1 MALRWAIT
9 GGSWS
14 DITTWNDGATL
25 GIPTVGDDVYSNGF
39 TVLVNTG
46 FTVNSLNNSAKS
58 LGSKATPNMTS
69 NGSPS
74 GFVISNNSASN
85 AYLAFNGNALSENS
99 GWQAGATTGWI
110 GYIPATPF
118 IATRYVLS
126 QWWISTY
133 GGGNVNAPTSWNFE
147 GSNDGVSWTVLHNV
161 SGTPLTDSVVYTSPL
176 FSNTIA
182 YSRYRVN
189 LLTINGG
196 TNTTVGEVQIF
207 AGDNSITLNGGGQ
220 FNFNTSGVT
229 ANMTLIG
236 FNGSPAIFSVTAS
249 NGLVTISSPSV
260 SWLTT
265 TSANYLTHTGN
276 CDLTV
281 TAVSLQAVTTPS
293 GGINNSA
300 VISKSSSGLL
310 TVNGNVTGRG
320 GFRTSGNH
328 GIISTN
334 GNTII
339 NGNVEGGLT
348 TSTGS
353 FNNGINQSAGSLIV
367 NGNVIGGLGHSSDAI
382 YFRGTS
388 LVVNGNIFSNYNSA
402 NGTPVTYGINTTSV
416 TTITGNILGGLSAQA
431 VGTTNNIT
439 INGNISGGT
448 AGGVVL
454 LASNVTNIV
463 GNIIAQASVGIS
475 SSSVHVMNILG
486 SVSAS
491 STANG
496 VFLSNASSQVYLNG
510 NMTNVNGKMAIY
522 APIIWL
528 DQTGTTQARFF
539 TSGGA
544 DRTLYSDNT
553 FPNQPPLSDVRYLTQ
568 FGPSSGLTGTLR
580 MASPSDVRSGVAT
593 DNTVGTALFD
603 TSQLLAELN
612 SSSDPIAQRLRVV
625 ATPEILGQLLA
636 AYKR

>member
-1 MALRWAIT
+1 MAIRWAIT
-9 GGSWS
+9 GGTWS
-14 DITTWNDGATL
+14 STSTWNDGATL
-25 GIPTVGDDVYSNGF
+25 GIPTSADDVFSNGF

-46 FTVNSLNNSAKS
+46 FTVNSLNNTAR
-58 LGSKATPNMTS
+58 GRDIATPLMTS
-69 NGSPS
+69 NTTPSPYVAAASGVYGGSEQP
-74 GFVISNNSASN
+74 
-85 AYLAFNGNALSENS
+85 YLAFDRNTGTNFGTS
-99 GWQAGATTGWI
+99 GPTGWLSI
-110 GYIPATPF
+110 DFGSGNSIIIDGYTIRATDQQ
-118 IATRYVLS
+118 IYNTRNWTL
-126 QWWISTY
+126 
-133 GGGNVNAPTSWNFE
+133 E
-147 GSNDGVSWTVLHNV
+147 GSNNNSTWVVLHTVTGATAIPAN
-161 SGTPLTDSVVYTSPL
+161 GTYSVASIG
-176 FSNTIA
+176 NTNA
-182 YSRYRVN
+182 YRYYRVN
-189 LLTINGG
+189 IS
-196 TNTTVGEVQIF
+196 
-207 AGDNSITLNGGGQ
+207 ANGGGPETSRIRELELYQ
-220 FNFNTSGVT
+220 PGTTSLSAGGLFNFNTSGVT
-229 ANMTLIG
+229 ANMTSIG

-388 LVVNGNIFSNYNSA
+388 LVVNGDIFSNYNSA

-475 SSSVHVMNILG
+475 SSSVHVMNIVG
-486 SVSAS
+486 NVSAS

-568 FGPSSGLTGTLR
+568 FGPSNGLTGTLR
-580 MASPSDVRSGVAT
+580 MASPTDVRSGVAT

-612 SSSDPIAQRLRVV
+612 VSSDPIAQRLRIA
-625 ATPEILGQLLA
+625 ATPEILGQLIA